1 MKFTPVLLG
10 ISLAVTSMG
19 VSFANPAKAGQIEA
33 YPVNSRPVKTSKVK
47 KCFFK
52 RFYVPAQRKHGV
64 FIPAQ
69 YVTKKV
75 CQFVVVKH

>member
-1 MKFTPVLLG
+1 
-10 ISLAVTSMG
+10 MG
-19 VSFANPAKAGQIEA
+19 VSFANPAKAGHIEA
-33 YPVNSRPVKTSKVK
+33 YPVNSRPVKTSIVKKK

-52 RFYVPAQRKHGV
+52 RFYVPAQRKHGL